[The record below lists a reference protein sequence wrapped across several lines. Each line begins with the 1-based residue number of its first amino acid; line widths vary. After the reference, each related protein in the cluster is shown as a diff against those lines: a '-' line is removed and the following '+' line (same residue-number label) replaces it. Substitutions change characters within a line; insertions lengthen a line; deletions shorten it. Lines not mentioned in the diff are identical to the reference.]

1 MFSGENIKEKQ
12 MVLQGERTMAKYE
25 IFTDSSC
32 DLPKEMIERLDLKV
46 MQLEVIID
54 DNPPLLNNQVD
65 IKDFY
70 RQLSEGAMAK
80 TAAVTP
86 GYFEEHAR
94 ASLEQGNDILYLGF
108 TSGLSVTYNNG
119 VLVLKELQ
127 EEFPD
132 RKIYWVD
139 TLCASAGQGMVVYH
153 AAKLRENGATIEEV
167 RDAIEGIKDR
177 IHHRVTLN
185 DLFFL
190 KRGGRIDAASAIAGT
205 VLKFKPLVV
214 VSKEGKLENI
224 GKIRG
229 RKASINELF
238 TQMKKNACLD
248 ELPYVFISHS
258 DCYEDAR
265 SLADMIENEWNHIK
279 VQICDIGPVIGAHTG
294 AGTIALFYLGSNIKG
309 TQE

>member
-1 MFSGENIKEKQ
+1 MP
-12 MVLQGERTMAKYE
+12 KYE

-32 DLPKEMIERLDLKV
+32 DLPKEMIEQLDLKV

-54 DNPPLLNNQVD
+54 DNPPMLNNQVD
-65 IKDFY
+65 IKEFY
-70 RQLSEGAMAK
+70 DLLRNGAMAK

-94 ASLEQGNDILYLGF
+94 AALEQGNDILYLGF
-108 TSGLSVTYNNG
+108 TSGLSVTFNNG
-119 VLVLKELQ
+119 VLVLRDLQ

-153 AAKLRENGATIEEV
+153 AAKLREGGARIEEV
-167 RDAIEGIKDR
+167 RDAIEAIKDR
-177 IHHRVTLN
+177 IHHQVTLD

-214 VSKEGKLENI
+214 VSKEGKLENV
-224 GKIRG
+224 GKVRG

-238 TQMKKNACLD
+238 SQMKKNASLD
-248 ELPYVFISHS
+248 ELAYVFISHS
-258 DCYEDAR
+258 DCFEDAR
-265 SLADMIENEWNHIK
+265 SLADMIESEWNHIK

-294 AGTIALFYLGSNIKG
+294 SGTIALFYLGSNIKG
-309 TQE
+309 TRG